1 MSYISTSDGLDTLKS
16 TLESLNQSKEGSAFS
31 EKGEIEVSFGNTYV
45 SSLFVLGNRSYQREK
60 VASIP
65 FKQGILQTVL
75 ENAFKR
81 IPQIHILVKFDEDG
95 KVTALELMD
104 GQQRFSSLLD
114 FVNNEFPLASSL
126 TVRGVRLGGLYFN
139 QLDVDTQQ
147 FILNHSVDAVWYM
160 NLNSAEISD
169 MFVDVLNNT
178 NDMKPQEKRNAYLG
192 EFPEYVRDT
201 SRTTPKGLPQ
211 TFKFNPLFERVI
223 DSKGKETLKHFSK
236 NFKLNAR
243 MEVDQWV
250 SQLAYLSYSA
260 HDWTDGISQQGHSKW
275 VKEMTTGTG
284 AYAESFTDKKF
295 MDKLLSVTK
304 ELVQSVPSAK
314 RNRLTPAFTHILA
327 LYYMN
332 LTGRLN
338 SKASVTKSVFA
349 NMFISV
355 LEEWN
360 DKDKAL
366 FRDESTYNG
375 NPMPP
380 ALELF
385 GGYNKNAIMTIKSI
399 LDKYDPLEYGVTF
412 TDDASFPKE
421 WIVKKL
427 EEQGGTDY
435 YTGLPLDIDNAEG
448 DHYTAKSAG
457 GKTEYSNLVVC
468 SRSVNRQK
476 SNMSAKAFI
485 EYCEQFKL
493 EK

>member
-16 TLESLNQSKEGSAFS
+16 TLETLNQSKEGSAFS
-31 EKGEIEVSFGNTYV
+31 AKGEIEVSFGNTYV

-60 VASIP
+60 VATVS

-75 ENAFKR
+75 EDAFKR

-95 KVTALELMD
+95 KVIALELMD

-114 FVNNEFPLASSL
+114 FVNNEFPLAPNL
-126 TVRGVRLGGLYFN
+126 TINGVKLGGLYFN
-139 QLDVDTQQ
+139 QLDVDMQQ

-160 NLNSAEISD
+160 NLKKEQISE

-211 TFKFNPLFERVI
+211 TFKFNPLFTRAT
-223 DSKGKETLKHFSK
+223 DSKGKETLMHFSK

-250 SQLAYLSYSA
+250 SQLAYLSYSS

-275 VKEMTTGTG
+275 VREVTTGTG
-284 AYAESFTDKKF
+284 AYAESFTDRKF
-295 MDKLLSVTK
+295 MDKLLSATK
-304 ELVQSVPSAK
+304 ELVLSVPNTK
-314 RNRLTPAFTHILA
+314 KNRLTAMFTHMMA
-327 LYYMN
+327 LYYMH

-338 SKASVTKSVFA
+338 GKATVTKSVFA
-349 NMFISV
+349 NKFISV
-355 LEEWN
+355 MEEWS

-366 FRDESTYNG
+366 FRDETTYNG

-385 GGYNKNAIMTIKSI
+385 GGYNKNAIMTIKNI
-399 LDKYDPLEYGVTF
+399 LDKYDHAEYGVTF

-421 WIVKKL
+421 WVIKKL
-427 EEQGGTDY
+427 EEQGGVDY

-448 DHYTAKSAG
+448 DHYIAKSQG

-476 SNMSAKAFI
+476 LNSSAKDF
-485 EYCEQFKL
+485 EKFLEQYKL
-493 EK
+493 TA